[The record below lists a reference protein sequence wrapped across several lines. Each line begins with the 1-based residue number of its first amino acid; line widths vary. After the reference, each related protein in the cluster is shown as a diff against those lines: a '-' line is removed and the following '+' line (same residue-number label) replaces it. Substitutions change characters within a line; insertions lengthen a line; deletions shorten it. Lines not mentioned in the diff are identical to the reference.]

1 MLMVFGSINMD
12 ISVPVPRLPL
22 PGETLLGGAAS
33 VSPGGKGA
41 NQAHAAQRFG
51 GPTMMVGAVGDDAF
65 ADTAL
70 DNLRLAGSDVRRVRH
85 LAGARTGLACI
96 NVAAG
101 GENAIVVAPGANSRL
116 RAHWVSDEELAS
128 CRSLLLQLEV
138 PAEESV
144 ALARRARAVGCRT
157 LLNAAPWSPGTL
169 PPGLFDWLIVNAGE
183 LRQACTQLHLQG
195 EAEDPAESAACT
207 QLHLQGQAEDPAES
221 AESASR
227 LAARLQCRVLL
238 TLGSSG
244 ALIADGKGV
253 QLRRRALRVRVVDT
267 TGAGDTCAGVF
278 AAALTQGFSEARAL
292 DHAVAAAGLACT
304 RRGAQAAQPTR
315 DQIEHAL
322 STQELGR
329 A

>member
-12 ISVPVPRLPL
+12 ISVPVPRLPQ
-22 PGETLLGGAAS
+22 PGETLLGGAAAF
-33 VSPGGKGA
+33 SPGGKGA

-51 GPTMMVGAVGDDAF
+51 VPTMMIGAVGDDAF

-85 LAGARTGLACI
+85 LAGTATGLACI
-96 NVAAG
+96 NIAGG
-101 GENAIVVAPGANSRL
+101 GENAIVVAPGANARV

-128 CRSLLLQLEV
+128 CRNLLLQLEV

-157 LLNAAPWSPGTL
+157 LLNAAPWSPVAL

-183 LRQACTQLHLQG
+183 LRQACTQLHLLREG
-195 EAEDPAESAACT
+195 EGAAESAC
-207 QLHLQGQAEDPAES
+207 
-221 AESASR
+221 R
-227 LAARLQCRVLL
+227 LAAKLQCRVLL
-238 TLGSSG
+238 TLGAGG
-244 ALIADGKGV
+244 ALIADGQGV
-253 QLRRRALRVRVVDT
+253 HLRRRALRVDVADT

-278 AAALTQGFSEARAL
+278 AAALNQGFSEACAL

-304 RRGAQAAQPTR
+304 RRGAQVAQPTR
-315 DQIEHAL
+315 HEIEDAL
-322 STQELGR
+322 CNQELER